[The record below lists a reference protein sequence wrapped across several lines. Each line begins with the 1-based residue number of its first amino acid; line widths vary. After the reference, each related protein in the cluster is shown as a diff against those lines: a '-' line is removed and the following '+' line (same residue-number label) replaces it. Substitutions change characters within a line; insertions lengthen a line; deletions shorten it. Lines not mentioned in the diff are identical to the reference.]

1 MAPATS
7 AQKSSLHWRHPA
19 GAWLIRHL
27 GLASLLSDEMYPRAN
42 RKIRKTELKIMDL
55 KATAGF
61 AGGFLFRINV
71 MAAASAKQ
79 VPRSSSKP

>member
-1 MAPATS
+1 MAQATS

-27 GLASLLSDEMYPRAN
+27 GLASLLSDELYPPGEPQN
-42 RKIRKTELKIMDL
+42 KKTELKIMDL
-55 KATAGF
+55 KAAASF
-61 AGGFLFRINV
+61 ACRFLFRINV

>member
-1 MAPATS
+1 
-7 AQKSSLHWRHPA
+7 
-19 GAWLIRHL
+19 
-27 GLASLLSDEMYPRAN
+27 MYPRAN

-55 KATAGF
+55 KAAASF